1 VAHHRQRWRYSADQ
15 VVVAVGGYH
24 IPVVPRAAE
33 RLPADIVQIH
43 SSQYLNPQSL
53 PEGEVL
59 VVGTGQSGCQI
70 AEDLHLA
77 GRRVHLGVGDARAW
91 RAPIAARTWWSGW
104 TR

>member
-1 VAHHRQRWRYSADQ
+1 
-15 VVVAVGGYH
+15 
-24 IPVVPRAAE
+24 VPRAAE

-59 VVGTGQSGCQI
+59 GVGTGQSGCQI

-77 GRRVHLGVGDARAW
+77 GRRVHLGVGE
-91 RAPIAARTWWSGW
+91 APRVARTYRGKDVVEWLDKMKYYDLP
-104 TR
+104 